1 MAGDYLVDRS
11 IATILGAIGMIVL
24 FIAWKSRS
32 GKFEPFAPLGWI
44 LTGFYFFN
52 DITFYL
58 EHDDAVLTIMS
69 ALTLP
74 GAIAI
79 AFWERRVSEARSQS
93 ALSWFRGAVAV
104 AGLPYLLIAHVPI
117 LNVLAI
123 WFVAW
128 QSAALLSFA
137 GGANVTLGDTYA
149 NPANG
154 PSVNWEN
161 WEGNRWFLTEEMS
174 EFSFHTEL
182 LVNGEP
188 IYINFVLACTA
199 IQSMIIFVGAISVLD
214 IDWKK
219 RVRALFIALSLIHI
233 LNLFRNAG
241 LIWLQMGY
249 PDWRWMNLSIF
260 EFGHAY
266 ASRFVSLGA
275 MFLLALVLFEMLP
288 QMHRH
293 VLALMRPLGLKPK
306 KKRIQS

>member
-1 MAGDYLVDRS
+1 M
-11 IATILGAIGMIVL
+11 
-24 FIAWKSRS
+24 
-32 GKFEPFAPLGWI
+32 
-44 LTGFYFFN
+44 TGFYFFN

-58 EHDDAVLTIMS
+58 EHNDPVLSTMS

-74 GAIAI
+74 GAIGI
-79 AFWERRVSEARSQS
+79 ALWERRVAEEKYQN
-93 ALSWFRGAVAV
+93 ALLWFRGTVAV

-137 GGANVTLGDTYA
+137 GGAKVTLGDTFA

-154 PSVNWEN
+154 QSVNWN
-161 WEGNRWFLTEEMS
+161 DWEGNRWFLTEEMS
-174 EFSFHTEL
+174 EYSFHTEL

-214 IDWKK
+214 IDWRK
-219 RVRALFIALSLIHI
+219 RVRALFVALSLIHI

-249 PDWRWMNLSIF
+249 PNWRWMNLSIF

-266 ASRFVSLGA
+266 AARFVSLGA

-288 QMHRH
+288 QMHRN
-293 VLALMRPLGLKPK
+293 VLALMKPLGIDQNS
-306 KKRIQS
+306 KRTQS

>member
-11 IATILGAIGMIVL
+11 IATLVGAIGMALL
-24 FIAWKSRS
+24 FLCWKSRS
-32 GKFEPFAPLGWI
+32 GRFEAIAPFAWLM
-44 LTGFYFFN
+44 TGFYFFN
-52 DITFYL
+52 DVTFYL
-58 EHDDAVLTIMS
+58 EHNDPVLSTMS
-69 ALTLP
+69 ILTLP
-74 GAIAI
+74 GALGIAI
-79 AFWERRVSEARSQS
+79 WERRVSEEKYQK
-93 ALSWFRGAVAV
+93 ALRWFRGTVAV

-137 GGANVTLGDTYA
+137 GGAKVTLGETYA
-149 NPANG
+149 NPVDG
-154 PSVNWEN
+154 QSVNWN
-161 WEGNRWFLTEEMS
+161 DWEGNRWFLTDEMS

-219 RVRALFIALSLIHI
+219 RIRALFVALSLIHI

-241 LIWLQMGY
+241 LIWLQMVY
-249 PDWRWMNLSIF
+249 PDWIWMNLSIF

-266 ASRFVSLGA
+266 AARVVSLGA

-288 QMHRH
+288 QMHRN
-293 VLALMRPLGLKPK
+293 VLALMKPLGVRDRSK
-306 KKRIQS
+306 KA